1 MLATTHIILLFFG
14 IFQMCST
21 KMPDCM
27 QLMLPN
33 QLCATLTCFPVPW
46 CSFLNALNCPVPFFS
61 LIISKLM
68 DWSGAVSAYP
78 HESAIL
84 PTYSCVC
91 HRWRSYCSYLFWDCF
106 QIGKV
111 AFWIRFH
118 ICTLICELLLLV
130 FWALRVLTRNTQTDS
145 AKALP
150 ECKQNVT
157 GTVVAP
163 EVV

>member
-21 KMPDCM
+21 KMPDCT

-46 CSFLNALNCPVPFFS
+46 CSSLNALNCPVPFFF

-91 HRWRSYCSYLFWDCF
+91 HRWRSYCSSLFLGLFSDWQGSFLNPISHLRTYLW
-106 QIGKV
+106 I
-111 AFWIRFH
+111 AFTGILSF
-118 ICTLICELLLLV
+118 E
-130 FWALRVLTRNTQTDS
+130 S
-145 AKALP
+145 ADQEYSNWLS
-150 ECKQNVT
+150 
-157 GTVVAP
+157 
-163 EVV
+163 